1 MCTVGHKL
9 YLPPDSWRKQSTS
22 FTGDIGMKIGNT
34 GSQQAVTSNGLAG
47 MLEWQQTLQKFHT
60 AHMNANALFKR
71 MQWHS

>member
-1 MCTVGHKL
+1 
-9 YLPPDSWRKQSTS
+9 
-22 FTGDIGMKIGNT
+22 MKIGNT

-60 AHMNANALFKR
+60 AHMNANALFNR